1 MRLALVLTCL
11 LGLSGCSFELRPVQ
25 YDRDVNYQS
34 GQTGSLQLVSFS
46 KGKSLDQLFDV
57 GRENGAVEY
66 STAGI
71 SSGQVNF
78 DVLDERIFAES
89 LASELT
95 RKGLVNIHKV
105 SEQVDTRKYLSV
117 QLVFTK
123 VVFEHSFGPDFQIEA
138 ALQLRTPNNEV
149 RKLYKTST
157 FENGSA
163 WARMNTDGQ
172 EAKGLVAQNLMNK
185 IIPDIETFLQ
195 LDAAGAKKPL

>member
-1 MRLALVLTCL
+1 MRLALVFTCL

-25 YDRDVNYQS
+25 YDRDVSYQT
-34 GQTGSLQLVSFS
+34 GQTGSLQLVSYS
-46 KGKSLDQLFDV
+46 EGRSLDQLFDI
-57 GRENGAVEY
+57 GRENGSVKY
-66 STAGI
+66 STAGV

-95 RKGLVNIHKV
+95 RKGLVNINKV
-105 SEQVDTRKYLSV
+105 SEQIDTSKYLSV

-123 VVFEHSFGPDFQIEA
+123 VVFDHGFGPDFQIEA
-138 ALQLRTPNNEV
+138 ALHLKTPNNEV

-157 FENGSA
+157 FENDSF
-163 WARMNTDGQ
+163 WDRMNTDGQ

-185 IIPDIETFLQ
+185 IIPDVETFLQ
-195 LDAAGAKKPL
+195 LDAAGAKKSL